1 MRRAP
6 VGILPVIDV
15 DRGSATPLYR
25 QLYDGYRQAILE
37 RRLRAGQRLPST
49 RSLAAELRVSRIPVL
64 NAFEQLLA
72 EGYFESR
79 VGSGTFVAQSLPDAL
94 VRPRARAAADADA
107 PGDSSRARVVGR
119 RAAELVRDA
128 PGRWFGGPG
137 AFNVGQPPV
146 DRFPLKIWHRLVA
159 RHSRRFDPALL
170 HYGAPMGLLR
180 LREQVASYL
189 RTARAVRCEA
199 DQIMIVSGSQQA
211 LDLTARALLDPGSPV
226 WLEEPGYFGARK
238 AFTMAGA
245 RLVPVRVD
253 DEGLDVEAGIRRC
266 PRARAVFV
274 TPSHQF
280 PLGVTMSAARRLRLL
295 DFARRSG
302 AWIIEDDYD
311 SEYRF
316 GNLPIPA
323 LQGLDQDSRVIYF
336 GTFTKLL
343 FPSLRLGYIVLP
355 RDLVQPFEAVRRSMD
370 LFTHTLH
377 QAVLADFIEEG
388 HFERHIRRTRLLCRE
403 RRTALV
409 EALGEHFGAQLE
421 VRGDEAG
428 MFLSGVL
435 PDGVPDRE
443 IAHRAGERGL
453 RVYPLSRCYISRPAL
468 PGFVLGYG
476 GIRRDEIAAG
486 VRTLREV
493 ADPDLPRPPRGA
505 AVAGSVRPGAPA
517 GEPRPSS
524 PSATPS
530 AQR

>member
-1 MRRAP
+1 MRRSP
-6 VGILPVIDV
+6 VGILPVIEV
-15 DRGSATPLYR
+15 DRRSATPLYR
-25 QLYDGYRQAILE
+25 QLYDGYRQAILD

-49 RSLAAELRVSRIPVL
+49 RSLAVELGVSRIPVL

-79 VGSGTFVAQSLPDAL
+79 VGSGTFVAQSLPDVA
-94 VRPRARAAADADA
+94 VRPHGRATPSRGLPA
-107 PGDSSRARVVGR
+107 GVSRARVIGR
-119 RAAELVRDA
+119 RAGELARDT

-170 HYGAPMGLLR
+170 HYGPPLGMLR

-199 DQIMIVSGSQQA
+199 DQIMVVSGSQQA
-211 LDLTARALLDPGSPV
+211 LDLTARTLLDERSPV

-238 AFTMAGA
+238 ALTMAGA
-245 RLVPVRVD
+245 RIVPVRVD
-253 DEGLDVEAGIRRC
+253 EEGLDVEAGIRKS

-280 PLGVTMSAARRLRLL
+280 PLGATMSAARRLLLL
-295 DFARRSG
+295 DWARRSG

-323 LQGLDQDSRVIYF
+323 LQGLDRDARVIYF

-355 RDLVQPFEAVRRSMD
+355 RDLVGPFEAVRRSMD
-370 LFTHTLH
+370 LFTPTLH

-388 HFERHIRRTRLLCRE
+388 HFERHIRRTRILCRE

-409 EALGEHFGAQLE
+409 ESLEEHFGSILE
-421 VRGDEAG
+421 IRGDEAG
-428 MFLSGVL
+428 MFLSAVL

-443 IAHRAGERGL
+443 IATRAAERGL
-453 RVYPLSRCYISRPAL
+453 RVYPLSRCYLTKPART
-468 PGFVLGYG
+468 GFVLGYG

-486 VRTLREV
+486 VRQLRDAAE
-493 ADPDLPRPPRGA
+493 PFLPRLRGPVSRPR
-505 AVAGSVRPGAPA
+505 
-517 GEPRPSS
+517 SS
-524 PSATPS
+524 AR
-530 AQR
+530 A

>member
-1 MRRAP
+1 LRRVGYGQYRELVRRTP
-6 VGILPVIDV
+6 VGILPVIEI
-15 DRGSATPLYR
+15 DRRAAAPLYR
-25 QLYDGYRQAILE
+25 QLYDGYRQAILD

-49 RSLAAELRVSRIPVL
+49 RSLAGELRISRIPVL

-79 VGSGTFVAQSLPDAL
+79 VGSGTFVAQSLPDAA
-94 VRPRARAAADADA
+94 VRPHSRAA
-107 PGDSSRARVVGR
+107 PGLSSGSSRARRIGR
-119 RAAELVRDA
+119 CASALVREA

-146 DRFPLKIWHRLVA
+146 DRFPLKVWHRLVT

-170 HYGAPMGLLR
+170 HYGPAMGLLR
-180 LREQVASYL
+180 LREQIAAYL

-211 LDLTARALLDPGSPV
+211 LDLTARALVDPGAAV

-245 RLVPVRVD
+245 RIVPVRVD
-253 DEGLDVEAGIRRC
+253 DDGLDVEAGIRRC
-266 PRARAVFV
+266 PRARAAFV

-295 DFARRSG
+295 DWARRSG

-323 LQGLDQDSRVIYF
+323 LQGLDRDSRVIYF

-343 FPSLRLGYIVLP
+343 FPSLRLGYVVLP
-355 RDLVQPFEAVRRSMD
+355 RDLVAPFEAVRASMD

-409 EALGEHFGAQLE
+409 EALREHFGTTLAI
-421 VRGDEAG
+421 RGDEAG
-428 MFLSGVL
+428 MFLAAVL
-435 PDGVPDRE
+435 PEGVPDRE
-443 IAHRAGERGL
+443 IAQRAVERGL
-453 RVYPLSRCYISRPAL
+453 RVYPLSRCHLTKPGQT
-468 PGFVLGYG
+468 GFVLGYG
-476 GIRRDEIAAG
+476 GIGRGEIAAG
-486 VRTLREV
+486 VRRLREA
-493 ADPDLPRPPRGA
+493 ADPYLRA
-505 AVAGSVRPGAPA
+505 
-517 GEPRPSS
+517 
-524 PSATPS
+524 
-530 AQR
+530 

>member
-1 MRRAP
+1 
-6 VGILPVIDV
+6 
-15 DRGSATPLYR
+15 
-25 QLYDGYRQAILE
+25 
-37 RRLRAGQRLPST
+37 
-49 RSLAAELRVSRIPVL
+49 
-64 NAFEQLLA
+64 
-72 EGYFESR
+72 
-79 VGSGTFVAQSLPDAL
+79 VAQSLPDAG
-94 VRPRARAAADADA
+94 VRPHGRAAAGQSA
-107 PGDSSRARVVGR
+107 GGSRARVIGR
-119 RAAELVRDA
+119 RASVLVRDA

-146 DRFPLKIWHRLVA
+146 DRFPLKVWHRLVA
-159 RHSRRFDPALL
+159 RHSRRFDPSLL

-180 LREQVASYL
+180 LREQVAAYL

-211 LDLTARALLDPGSPV
+211 LDLTARTLLDPGSAV

-238 AFTMAGA
+238 AFTMSGA

-253 DEGLDVEAGIRRC
+253 DEGLDVEAAVRRC
-266 PRARAVFV
+266 PRARAAFV

-295 DFARRSG
+295 EWARRSG
-302 AWIIEDDYD
+302 AWIVEDDYD

-323 LQGLDQDSRVIYF
+323 LQGLDEDSRVVYF

-343 FPSLRLGYIVLP
+343 FPSLRLAYVVLP
-355 RDLVQPFEAVRRSMD
+355 RDLVAPFEAVRRSMD

-403 RRTALV
+403 RRTAIVESLV
-409 EALGEHFGAQLE
+409 LHFGSQLE
-421 VRGDEAG
+421 IRGDEAG
-428 MFLSGVL
+428 MFLSAVL

-443 IAHRAGERGL
+443 IAMRAAERGL
-453 RVYPLSRCYISRPAL
+453 RVYPLSRCYLTKPAL
-468 PGFVLGYG
+468 SGFVLGYG

-486 VRTLREV
+486 VRTLREI
-493 ADPDLPRPPRGA
+493 ADPYLRTRPEARAGA
-505 AVAGSVRPGAPA
+505 R
-517 GEPRPSS
+517 RSS
-524 PSATPS
+524 PSATLS
-530 AQR
+530 APR

>member
-6 VGILPVIDV
+6 VGILPVIEI
-15 DRGSATPLYR
+15 DRASATPLYR
-25 QLYDGYRQAILE
+25 QLYDGYREAILD

-94 VRPRARAAADADA
+94 VRPHGRASAGL
-107 PGDSSRARVVGR
+107 PSGGSRTRVIGR
-119 RAAELVRDA
+119 RADELVRDA

-159 RHSRRFDPALL
+159 RHSRRFDPSLL

-180 LREQVASYL
+180 LREQIAAYL

-211 LDLTARALLDPGSPV
+211 LDLTARTLLDPGSPV

-238 AFTMAGA
+238 AFTMSGA

-253 DEGLDVEAGIRRC
+253 DDGLDVEAGIRRSA
-266 PRARAVFV
+266 RARAVFV

-295 DFARRSG
+295 DWARRSG

-323 LQGLDQDSRVIYF
+323 LQGLDPDSRVIYF

-355 RDLVQPFEAVRRSMD
+355 RDLVAPFEAVRRSMD

-409 EALGEHFGAQLE
+409 DALRQHFGDRLE

-428 MFLSGVL
+428 MFLSAVL
-435 PDGVPDRE
+435 PEGVPDRE
-443 IAHRAGERGL
+443 IATRAAERGL
-453 RVYPLSRCYISRPAL
+453 RVYPLSRCYLTKPAL

-476 GIRRDEIAAG
+476 GLRRDEIAAG
-486 VRTLREV
+486 VRKLREA
-493 ADPDLPRPPRGA
+493 ADPHLPKLRGQVSKLRTFESSA
-505 AVAGSVRPGAPA
+505 GAP
-517 GEPRPSS
+517 GSR
-524 PSATPS
+524 
-530 AQR
+530 